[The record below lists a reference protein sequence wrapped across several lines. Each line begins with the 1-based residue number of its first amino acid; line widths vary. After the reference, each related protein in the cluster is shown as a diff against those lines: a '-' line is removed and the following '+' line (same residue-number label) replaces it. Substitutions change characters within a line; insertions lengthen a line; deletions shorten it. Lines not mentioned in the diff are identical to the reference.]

1 VKAKS
6 FERVLIAAALTLV
19 CILEAAC
26 GSKIEGTYTNP
37 SGVLTLDLRSGGKA
51 QVTLYN
57 ESRDCTWKSDAK
69 NVVVV
74 CGGDSLRFG
83 IHDDGSLSGPFT
95 MGILRK
101 SK

>member
-1 VKAKS
+1 MNLPSFAKT
-6 FERVLIAAALTLV
+6 VLAAALLAV
-19 CILEAAC
+19 CMLQTAC

-57 ESRDCTWKSDAK
+57 ESRECTWKADAK
-69 NVVVV
+69 SVVVT
-74 CGGDSLRFG
+74 CGGDSLSFG

>member
-1 VKAKS
+1 MKAISIEKM
-6 FERVLIAAALTLV
+6 LIAAVLMVACHLQ
-19 CILEAAC
+19 AAC

-57 ESRDCTWKSDAK
+57 ESRDCTWKFDAK
-69 NVVVV
+69 NVVVT
-74 CGGDSLRFG
+74 CGGDSLSFG